1 MKISYV
7 KVGSIF
13 EKFRDRFLIYCSV
26 SSKLET
32 MQQFLA
38 DQMANNIDIQESIS
52 ELEKSATKS
61 MVAKDDR

>member
-1 MKISYV
+1 MKISYI

-38 DQMANNIDIQESIS
+38 DQMAKNIDIQESIS